1 MQLDLFG
8 EKPSLNKFTEAV
20 PRKIV
25 DARKPYSY
33 EFCTEQQLYRP
44 QPAKI
49 TKQGLYITYIINEN

>member
-8 EKPSLNKFTEAV
+8 AKPIKTKAKEEA
-20 PRKIV
+20 RKII
-25 DARKPYSY
+25 DDRKPCSY
-33 EFCTEQQLYRP
+33 ELCTEQQLYRP

>member
-8 EKPSLNKFTEAV
+8 AKPTKNKAKEEA
-20 PRKIV
+20 RKIV
-25 DARKPYSY
+25 DQPKRFSY
-33 EFCTEQQLYRP
+33 EDCTEQQLTKP

>member
-8 EKPSLNKFTEAV
+8 AKPQPSKPNDL

-25 DARKPYSY
+25 DARKPCSY
-33 EFCTEQQLYRP
+33 ELCTEQQLYRP

-49 TKQGLYITYIINEN
+49 TKQGPYITYIINEN

>member
-8 EKPSLNKFTEAV
+8 AKPTKTKAKEEV
-20 PRKIV
+20 RKIV
-25 DARKPYSY
+25 DQPKAFSY
-33 EFCTEQQLYRP
+33 ESMTEQQLTKP

>member
-8 EKPSLNKFTEAV
+8 AKPAKVKPKEEA
-20 PRKIV
+20 RKII
-25 DARKPYSY
+25 DQPKRFSY
-33 EFCTEQQLYRP
+33 EDCTEQQLYRP

>member
-8 EKPSLNKFTEAV
+8 EKPTKTKAKDGA
-20 PRKIV
+20 RKIV
-25 DARKPYSY
+25 DQTKRFSY
-33 EFCTEQQLYRP
+33 EDCTEQQLTKP

>member
-8 EKPSLNKFTEAV
+8 AKIQPSSFNDL

-25 DARKPYSY
+25 DVKRQYSY
-33 EFCTEQQLYRP
+33 QLCTEQQLSRP

-49 TKQGLYITYIINEN
+49 TKQGPYITYIINEN